1 MRGTPTLDRSDA
13 DLVAAVR
20 SGDGRAFADLY
31 AEHVD
36 SVRRVAY
43 HLVGD
48 ADAAADAV
56 QDTFASALQ
65 HLGDLREPD
74 RFRPWLLSI
83 ARHAATDQLRARKR
97 LTPLDESYG
106 DVLASTG
113 PGPES
118 LAEVRELAAR
128 VQGCVAGLSKRDAA
142 AVTMVTQLGFTPSQ
156 VAGALGVTQGA
167 AKVIVHRARRRLRN
181 ALACQLM
188 AQQPSLA
195 CAEFQTLIGEDPL
208 AASTHVERCEIC
220 LRRAGTEV
228 VPSALDAE
236 LRDAGAP
243 GSDRNVRLSRR
254 PAPRP

>member
-13 DLVAAVR
+13 ELVAAVR
-20 SGDGRAFADLY
+20 SGDVRAFADLY

-36 SVRRVAY
+36 AVRRVAY

-48 ADAAADAV
+48 ADAAADAA
-56 QDTFASALQ
+56 QDTFANALQ

-83 ARHAATDQLRARKR
+83 ARHAATDQLRARQR
-97 LTPLDESYG
+97 LTPLDESYD

-128 VQGCVAGLSKRDAA
+128 VHGCVAGLCPRDAA

-156 VAGALGVTQGA
+156 VADALGVTQGA
-167 AKVIVHRARRRLRN
+167 AKVIAHRARRRLRN
-181 ALACQLM
+181 ALAWQLM
-188 AQQPSLA
+188 EQQPSLA
-195 CAEFQTLIGEDPL
+195 CAEFRALLDHDPL
-208 AASTHVERCEIC
+208 AASKHIEHCESC
-220 LRRAGTEV
+220 LHRAGSEV
-228 VPSALDAE
+228 VPSA
-236 LRDAGAP
+236 AGAGRADASASP
-243 GSDRNVRLSRR
+243 
-254 PAPRP
+254 PA